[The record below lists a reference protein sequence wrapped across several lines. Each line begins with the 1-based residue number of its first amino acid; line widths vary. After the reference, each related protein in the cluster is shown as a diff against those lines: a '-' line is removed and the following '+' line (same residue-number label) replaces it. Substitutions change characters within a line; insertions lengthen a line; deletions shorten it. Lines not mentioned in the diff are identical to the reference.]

1 MDSARVQ
8 HRATSDFARA
18 VIARIQSWLTGVAP
32 AALDSRTI
40 FWLGLSLAFSASF
53 ANQALHQAFSSHFA
67 VQDDARQHVFWMARF
82 LDPQLF
88 PNDLIADYFQTVA
101 PTGYSAFYNL
111 MAHLGVHPMLLNKLL
126 PMALGLIATAYCFLL
141 CLRILPSPGAAFF
154 STLILN
160 QSIWMQDDLVSATP
174 RAFLYPLFLAF
185 LYYLV
190 KDSRVACLVVIALDR
205 KSTRL

>member
-1 MDSARVQ
+1 MAATPVQ
-8 HRATSDFARA
+8 PHTADDPISRL
-18 VIARIQSWLTGVAP
+18 QSLLTGVAP
-32 AALDSRTI
+32 ATLDFRT
-40 FWLGLSLAFSASF
+40 
-53 ANQALHQAFSSHFA
+53 
-67 VQDDARQHVFWMARF
+67 VFWMERF

-88 PNDLIADYFQTVA
+88 PNDLIADYFQSVA
-101 PTGYSAFYNL
+101 PTGYSALYNL

-126 PMALGLIATAYCFLL
+126 PMALGFITTAYCFLL
-141 CLRILPSPGAAFF
+141 CLRILPVPGAAFF

-190 KDSRVACLVVIALDR
+190 KDAQI
-205 KSTRL
+205 